1 MEHHGFPA
9 GQHAGM
15 SEADMAE
22 AGINPTPFTPSSTP
36 WAGTPEH
43 QSSKTAQR
51 IAKLAKLHAKHRA
64 DADDYPEFKASVTFA
79 KAYATG
85 TQIPVAVGAVMHFL
99 YSFVLLSDTKH
110 RDYYEEKYRNAMEV
124 LKYGHP
130 VIMKSSRHPIKMLK
144 KKLTEED
151 VNRSGGRFSPGDWER
166 AGGGPRDARYPTL
179 SWVYQALRACIIEE
193 KRPFAWKPEA
203 TTPEIIGEISRLA
216 RSKITFRHD
225 PGM

>member
-1 MEHHGFPA
+1 VMGKVT
-9 GQHAGM
+9 
-15 SEADMAE
+15 
-22 AGINPTPFTPSSTP
+22 NPRNEVASRF
-36 WAGTPEH
+36 
-43 QSSKTAQR
+43 
-51 IAKLAKLHAKHRA
+51 
-64 DADDYPEFKASVTFA
+64 ADDYPEFKASVTFA